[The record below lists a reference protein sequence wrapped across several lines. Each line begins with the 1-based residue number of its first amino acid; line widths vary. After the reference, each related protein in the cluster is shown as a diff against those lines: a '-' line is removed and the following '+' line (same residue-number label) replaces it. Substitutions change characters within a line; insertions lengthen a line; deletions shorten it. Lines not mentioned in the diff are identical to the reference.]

1 VVNDAERA
9 WVRDSLV
16 WAVRFIAAEPD
27 ASLELIERERISI
40 DELALTLDDYLPLAR
55 EEGLVGTDAMEVL
68 DEIDAVF
75 DAMSGPEHAD
85 QWTDV
90 TVRSGAEWA
99 AQRERA
105 RQVLRLMGE
114 PRADEELSGHI

>member
-1 VVNDAERA
+1 MNEKERT

-55 EEGLVGTDAMEVL
+55 QEGVVGADAMEIL

-75 DAMSGPEHAD
+75 DGMSGAEHAD

-90 TVRSGAEWA
+90 AVRSGAEWA

-105 RQVLRLMGE
+105 RQVLRLMSE
-114 PRADEELSGHI
+114 PRADEDLTGHI

>member
-1 VVNDAERA
+1 MDETERA
-9 WVRDSLV
+9 WVRASLI
-16 WAVRFIAAEPD
+16 WAVRFIAAEAD
-27 ASLELIERERISI
+27 ASLALIERERISV

-55 EEGLVGTDAMEVL
+55 QEGVVGPEVMAVL
-68 DEIDAVF
+68 DEIDSVF

-90 TVRSGAEWA
+90 AVRSGAEWA

-105 RQVLRLMGE
+105 RQALRLMGE
-114 PRADEELSGHI
+114 SRADDELSGHI